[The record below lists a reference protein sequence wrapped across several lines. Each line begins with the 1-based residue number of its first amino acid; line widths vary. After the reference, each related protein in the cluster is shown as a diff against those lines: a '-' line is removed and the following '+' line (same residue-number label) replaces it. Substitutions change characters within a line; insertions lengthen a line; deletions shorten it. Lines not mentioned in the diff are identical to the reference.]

1 MSAETT
7 NPPALPAG
15 TSTGLRPNAVGLLG
29 VLFQS
34 VTLMGPGVA
43 VAFAFG
49 PGITYAGGSFP
60 LALTL
65 ALVGCLLL
73 ASNISQMAIHLPSA
87 GGMYTYISRGLGRS
101 VGFLAGWITIPAYLV
116 FIPLNLLAFGYGVH
130 SASGTAAQ
138 PDSGVPWWIPAL
150 VLALLIAVLTWIGVR
165 PSLRT
170 LLALGAIE
178 VVVFIALS
186 GFLINHAGS
195 GNTLNAFTP
204 ATWDHNRGGLSGVLV
219 GTVIAFLAFTGFE
232 SAALLAEESSNPRR
246 NIPRAIF
253 LAVICI
259 GLFFVLAG
267 YAGLA
272 GYGFDRIGTTHGDP
286 NTYLGD
292 PSASPWFTL
301 AQAVWGTPG
310 KYIIQ
315 LVVLS
320 SLAANVGAG
329 YTALAR
335 VAYAMGR
342 AGALPAAFGRLSRR
356 FRTPALAIFAGAL
369 VSFAIAVWSA
379 LVYGAPPNS
388 FYVIVDVAAYCVLLA
403 YIGVSVAVPLFFRR
417 ERRSEFNVLRHV
429 IIPAAAVLLLVG
441 VLVAQF
447 LTGEVPDHYPSLA
460 PQYLGAFFFGGW
472 LLLGL
477 IWLVVLRAR
486 KPAALDAGMRI
497 YVEEGR

>member
-1 MSAETT
+1 
-7 NPPALPAG
+7 
-15 TSTGLRPNAVGLLG
+15 
-29 VLFQS
+29 
-34 VTLMGPGVA
+34 MGPGVA

-150 VLALLIAVLTWIGVR
+150 VLALVIAVLTWIGVR

-486 KPAALDAGMRI
+486 KPAALDAGERI